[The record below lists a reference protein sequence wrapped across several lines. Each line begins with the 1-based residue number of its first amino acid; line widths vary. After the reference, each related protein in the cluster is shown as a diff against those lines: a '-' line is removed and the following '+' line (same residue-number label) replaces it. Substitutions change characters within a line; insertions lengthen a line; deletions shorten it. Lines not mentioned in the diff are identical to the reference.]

1 MSGWLRAVLVGM
13 LRDAARR
20 DRAYWEPAPRGEP
33 AEPTPEPVRHR
44 VKIAI
49 FPDLGPSVKGF
60 CGNRTAKESRMVLI
74 AERFGSLVLALT
86 IVVLAL
92 VVVAFVLVAF

>member
-1 MSGWLRAVLVGM
+1 MLPYAMGRTGARAAWRTGG
-13 LRDAARR
+13 AH
-20 DRAYWEPAPRGEP
+20 
-33 AEPTPEPVRHR
+33 TPELGRRR

-60 CGNRTAKESRMVLI
+60 CGNRTAKESRMVFI

-92 VVVAFVLVAF
+92 VFVAFVLVAF